1 MGVHRQV
8 CISILLTI
16 FVCFFDHGCMGG
28 VIDDVK
34 HPWIIW
40 TALAVMFFS
49 LIELHQRASEPPVE
63 EEVRVSGM
71 YRRFTDAN

>member
-1 MGVHRQV
+1 
-8 CISILLTI
+8 
-16 FVCFFDHGCMGG
+16 MGG